1 MTKKSILI
9 IGGSGHVS
17 GAVRRA
23 ALALSYEVTIVT
35 RGQKAIP
42 EGVTSLIADRKD
54 TAAMRAALPEG
65 ATWDLVVDCIGYE
78 VEDARQDLELFAQRA
93 KQFVFISTD
102 FVFEPSQRRFP
113 QPFDN
118 PFFLQDESYGA
129 KKRRCELEFLAY
141 SDCGARACTAPSDGT
156 DGRRGTSPRPTEETA
171 SGAAQTQWTVF
182 RPCHIYGPPSQ
193 LGCLPEAARDPQL
206 LHKMKAGE
214 PVRLVGGGHFLQQP
228 IHCDDLARLVL
239 SVVDNPLAHGKT
251 YCSVG
256 PDIITSREYY
266 EIIAR
271 VLGVPVQFEETPV
284 AKALEEHPEWVSFL
298 CHRIYDLSPLRL
310 DRLQVP
316 NTPIAKGLEEHV
328 EWLLSQ
334 QPLTE

>member
-1 MTKKSILI
+1 MKSKRILI

-23 ALALSYEVTIVT
+23 ALADGHDVTIIT

-54 TAAMRAALPEG
+54 MASMQAALPDG
-65 ATWDLVVDCIGYE
+65 ATWDLLVDCIGYE
-78 VEDARQDLELFAQRA
+78 VEDARQDIELFAHRT

-102 FVFEPSQRRFP
+102 FVFEPSKRRFP

-118 PFFLQDESYGA
+118 PYFLQDESYGA
-129 KKRRCELEFLAY
+129 KKRRCELEFLGL
-141 SDCGARACTAPSDGT
+141 S
-156 DGRRGTSPRPTEETA
+156 GRRGTSPRPTEE
-171 SGAAQTQWTVF
+171 SMQWTIF

-206 LHKMKAGE
+206 LQKMKAGE

-239 SVVDNPLAHGKT
+239 SVIDNPLVHGKI

-256 PDIITSREYY
+256 PDIITSYEYY
-266 EIIAR
+266 EIIGRA
-271 VLGVPVQFEETPV
+271 LGVPVRFEELPV
-284 AKALEEHPEWVSFL
+284 AQTLAQHPEWVSFL
-298 CHRIYDLSPLRL
+298 CHRIYDLSPLRI
-310 DRLQVP
+310 DGLQVP
-316 NTPIAKGLEEHV
+316 NTPITKGLVEHT

-334 QPLTE
+334 

>member
-1 MTKKSILI
+1 MQQKRILI

-23 ALALSYEVTIVT
+23 ALADGHEVTIIT
-35 RGQKAIP
+35 RGRKAIP

-54 TAAMRAALPEG
+54 TEAMRKALPGG

-78 VEDARQDLELFAQRA
+78 VADAQQDIGLFAKRT

-102 FVFEPSQRRFP
+102 FVFEPSKRRFP

-118 PFFLQDESYGA
+118 PYFLHDESYGA
-129 KKRRCELEFLAY
+129 KKRRCELEFLKL
-141 SDCGARACTAPSDGT
+141 SD
-156 DGRRGTSPRPTEETA
+156 RRGTSPLYGEDTM
-171 SGAAQTQWTVF
+171 QWTIF

-206 LHKMKAGE
+206 LQKMKAGE
-214 PVRLVGGGHFLQQP
+214 PVLLVGGGHFLQQP
-228 IHCDDLARLVL
+228 IHCNDLARLIL
-239 SVVDNPLAHGKT
+239 SVIDTPLAYGKI

-256 PDIITSREYY
+256 PDIITSYEYY
-266 EIIAR
+266 EIIAQ
-271 VLGVPVQFEETPV
+271 VLGVPVRFEELPV
-284 AKALEEHPEWVSFL
+284 AQTLAEHPEWVSFL

-310 DRLQVP
+310 DGLQVP
-316 NTPIAKGLEEHV
+316 NTPIAKGLIDHT

-334 QPLTE
+334 